1 MAEEVTSS
9 EDNGRDAN
17 GEQLA
22 SKTRAPK
29 GVVGSTPTPSAPTQF
44 KCNLYLPNGTIRPQ
58 IPPGVHANLAR
69 KWGDILRCIPSN
81 RWSTMDE
88 IAQLVWNFENKSYLR
103 DFSRT
108 RKQIEDA
115 VHECVEAGVVLS
127 R

>member
-1 MAEEVTSS
+1 MEEEVTTN
-9 EDNGRDAN
+9 EDNGREAS
-17 GEQLA
+17 GQQAA
-22 SKTRAPK
+22 SKTVAPK

-44 KCNLYLPNGTIRPQ
+44 KCNLFLPNGMVRPQ
-58 IPPGVHANLAR
+58 ISPGVHASLAR
-69 KWGDILRCIPSN
+69 KWGDIIRCIPSN

-115 VHECVEAGVVLS
+115 VSECVESGVVLS